1 MSFHCATP
9 APVYQWCPRHESAPR
24 HRQSMHHHAVPSGGV
39 GRRFQP
45 LRARNDA
52 RRERRPAPHWMLRAS
67 NPSPRLSH
75 KECAGK
81 RMLCRA
87 SEHNSDSGNSSH
99 SSSFPGSRLPT
110 HRALDL
116 ALFDG
121 GGSGRGRAHRN
132 RTPARPPLVRG
143 TDLATEPALARS
155 PPGILTLR
163 GPRPRGLA
171 QPVSLSGQAH
181 SRRGFN

>member
-1 MSFHCATP
+1 
-9 APVYQWCPRHESAPR
+9 
-24 HRQSMHHHAVPSGGV
+24 MHHHAVPSGSV

-52 RRERRPAPHWMLRAS
+52 RRERRPAPRWMLRAS

-81 RMLCRA
+81 RMLRRA
-87 SEHNSDSGNSSH
+87 SEHNSDSGKSSH
-99 SSSFPGSRLPT
+99 SSAFPGSRLST
-110 HRALDL
+110 HGALGL

-155 PPGILTLR
+155 PLGILTLR
-163 GPRPRGLA
+163 GPHSRGLRA
-171 QPVSLSGQAH
+171 ACLPLGPGAFAPWLQ
-181 SRRGFN
+181 